1 MLAPLAVPAR
11 YRGRDSISMEVVGA
25 QQWSLLGGVI
35 DSEATLWSLLG
46 CDNILYLDLGGGFMG
61 V

>member
-1 MLAPLAVPAR
+1 MLAPLAVTMR
-11 YRGRDSISMEVVGA
+11 YRGRDSISMKVVGSR
-25 QQWSLLGGVI
+25 QCSLFGGVT
-35 DSEATLWSLLG
+35 DSEATLGNLLG